1 MNTMSSYHSPPPR
14 YDPAPDSTIPRKSEV
29 SEHAYTQPNRR
40 TKASLLD
47 ELLPLPSHTSTPIA
61 LPTRSI
67 PLLASK
73 YLTHVLRRTLSLAIV
88 FVFLLS
94 TIFLASTQEGKTK
107 GSVGLKKIFGVGEMT
122 DMGGASWVAEDIGD
136 PTKGDDDL
144 TSAKGEFESDL

>member
-1 MNTMSSYHSPPPR
+1 
-14 YDPAPDSTIPRKSEV
+14 
-29 SEHAYTQPNRR
+29 
-40 TKASLLD
+40 
-47 ELLPLPSHTSTPIA
+47 
-61 LPTRSI
+61 
-67 PLLASK
+67 
-73 YLTHVLRRTLSLAIV
+73 
-88 FVFLLS
+88 VFLLS